1 MTTYLL
7 YYLAFISLLLFV
19 LMGVDKAK
27 AKRGSRRV
35 PEATLF
41 FLAVVG
47 GSLGGMLGMA
57 HFRPGMLDAFLNGFR
72 QSRIPSV
79 KLKAMLTETNAAWSG
94 ARLHREIRA
103 EHEQMEAMRKQK

>member
-7 YYLAFISLLLFV
+7 CYLAFTNLLLFV

-27 AKRGSRRV
+27 AKRGSRRF

-47 GSLGGMLGMA
+47 GSLGGLLGMA
-57 HFRPGMLDAFLNGFR
+57 AFHHKTLHKSFRIGFPVIFLCQLALAGYLILKSKGM
-72 QSRIPSV
+72 IP
-79 KLKAMLTETNAAWSG
+79 
-94 ARLHREIRA
+94 
-103 EHEQMEAMRKQK
+103 

>member
-1 MTTYLL
+1 MLIYLL
-7 YYLAFISLLLFV
+7 YYLAFVNLLLFV

-27 AKRGSRRV
+27 AKRGARRF

-57 HFRPGMLDAFLNGFR
+57 VFRHKTLHKSFRIGFPVILIAQLALAGYLFLKSKGM
-72 QSRIPSV
+72 I
-79 KLKAMLTETNAAWSG
+79 
-94 ARLHREIRA
+94 
-103 EHEQMEAMRKQK
+103 

>member
-1 MTTYLL
+1 MLNYLL

-27 AKRGSRRV
+27 AKRGARRV

-41 FLAVVG
+41 FLAVIG

-57 HFRPGMLDAFLNGFR
+57 EFHHKTLHKSFRIGFPAILIAQLALAGFLFLKWKGM
-72 QSRIPSV
+72 I
-79 KLKAMLTETNAAWSG
+79 
-94 ARLHREIRA
+94 
-103 EHEQMEAMRKQK
+103 

>member
-1 MTTYLL
+1 MLIYLL
-7 YYLAFISLLLFV
+7 YYLAFINLLLFV

-27 AKRGSRRV
+27 AKRGARRF

-57 HFRPGMLDAFLNGFR
+57 AFRH
-72 QSRIPSV
+72 
-79 KLKAMLTETNAAWSG
+79 KT
-94 ARLHREIRA
+94 LHRSFRIGFPVILIAQLALAGYLLGKR
-103 EHEQMEAMRKQK
+103 

>member
-1 MTTYLL
+1 MLIYLL
-7 YYLAFISLLLFV
+7 YYLAFVNFLLFV

-57 HFRPGMLDAFLNGFR
+57 AFRH
-72 QSRIPSV
+72 
-79 KLKAMLTETNAAWSG
+79 KT
-94 ARLHREIRA
+94 LHRSFRVGFPVILIA
-103 EHEQMEAMRKQK
+103 QLALAGYLILKWKGMIP

>member
-7 YYLAFISLLLFV
+7 YYLAFINLLLFV

-57 HFRPGMLDAFLNGFR
+57 AFRHKTLHKSFRVGFPVILIAQLALAGYLLGKR
-72 QSRIPSV
+72 
-79 KLKAMLTETNAAWSG
+79 
-94 ARLHREIRA
+94 
-103 EHEQMEAMRKQK
+103 

>member
-1 MTTYLL
+1 MLIYLL
-7 YYLAFISLLLFV
+7 YYLAFVNFLLFV

-27 AKRGSRRV
+27 AKRGSRRF

-57 HFRPGMLDAFLNGFR
+57 AFRH
-72 QSRIPSV
+72 
-79 KLKAMLTETNAAWSG
+79 KT
-94 ARLHREIRA
+94 LHRSFRVGFPVILIA
-103 EHEQMEAMRKQK
+103 QLALAGYLILKWKGMIP

>member
-47 GSLGGMLGMA
+47 GSLGGLLGMA
-57 HFRPGMLDAFLNGFR
+57 VFHHKTLHKSFRLGFPAILTA
-72 QSRIPSV
+72 QLALAAYLI
-79 KLKAMLTETNAAWSG
+79 LKSKGL
-94 ARLHREIRA
+94 I
-103 EHEQMEAMRKQK
+103 

>member
-1 MTTYLL
+1 MLTYLL
-7 YYLAFISLLLFV
+7 YYLAFINLLLFV

-47 GSLGGMLGMA
+47 GSPGAMLGMA
-57 HFRPGMLDAFLNGFR
+57 AFRHKTLHKSFRVGFPVILIAQLALIGFLC
-72 QSRIPSV
+72 
-79 KLKAMLTETNAAWSG
+79 LKSKGL
-94 ARLHREIRA
+94 I
-103 EHEQMEAMRKQK
+103 

>member
-1 MTTYLL
+1 MLIYLL
-7 YYLAFISLLLFV
+7 YYLAFVNFLLFV

-47 GSLGGMLGMA
+47 GSLGGLLGMA
-57 HFRPGMLDAFLNGFR
+57 AFRH
-72 QSRIPSV
+72 
-79 KLKAMLTETNAAWSG
+79 KT
-94 ARLHREIRA
+94 LHRSFRIGFPVILIA
-103 EHEQMEAMRKQK
+103 QLALAGYLILKSKGMIP

>member
-7 YYLAFISLLLFV
+7 YYLAFINLLLFV

-27 AKRGSRRV
+27 AKRGARRV

-47 GSLGGMLGMA
+47 GSLGGLLGMA
-57 HFRPGMLDAFLNGFR
+57 VFRHKTLHKSFRIGFPVILIAQLALAGYLLGKR
-72 QSRIPSV
+72 
-79 KLKAMLTETNAAWSG
+79 
-94 ARLHREIRA
+94 
-103 EHEQMEAMRKQK
+103 

>member
-1 MTTYLL
+1 MITYLL
-7 YYLAFISLLLFV
+7 YYLAFVNFLLFA

-47 GSLGGMLGMA
+47 GSLGGLLGMA
-57 HFRPGMLDAFLNGFR
+57 AFRHKTLHRSFRVGFPVILIAQLALAGYLFL
-72 QSRIPSV
+72 
-79 KLKAMLTETNAAWSG
+79 KLKGL
-94 ARLHREIRA
+94 I
-103 EHEQMEAMRKQK
+103 

>member
-1 MTTYLL
+1 MLNYLL

-27 AKRGSRRV
+27 AKRGARRV

-47 GSLGGMLGMA
+47 GSLGGLLGMTA
-57 HFRPGMLDAFLNGFR
+57 FRH
-72 QSRIPSV
+72 
-79 KLKAMLTETNAAWSG
+79 KT
-94 ARLHREIRA
+94 LH
-103 EHEQMEAMRKQK
+103 K

>member
-1 MTTYLL
+1 MLTYLL
-7 YYLAFISLLLFV
+7 YYLAFINLLLFV

-57 HFRPGMLDAFLNGFR
+57 AFRHKTLHKSFRVGFPVILIAQLALAGHLFLKWKGM
-72 QSRIPSV
+72 IP
-79 KLKAMLTETNAAWSG
+79 
-94 ARLHREIRA
+94 
-103 EHEQMEAMRKQK
+103 

>member
-1 MTTYLL
+1 MLIYLL
-7 YYLAFISLLLFV
+7 YYLAFINFLLFV

-41 FLAVVG
+41 FLAVVC

-57 HFRPGMLDAFLNGFR
+57 AFRHKTLHKSFRVGFPVILIAQFALAGYLFL
-72 QSRIPSV
+72 
-79 KLKAMLTETNAAWSG
+79 KLKGL
-94 ARLHREIRA
+94 I
-103 EHEQMEAMRKQK
+103 

>member
-1 MTTYLL
+1 MLIYLL
-7 YYLAFISLLLFV
+7 YYLAFVNFLLFV

-57 HFRPGMLDAFLNGFR
+57 AFRH
-72 QSRIPSV
+72 
-79 KLKAMLTETNAAWSG
+79 KT
-94 ARLHREIRA
+94 LHRSFRVGFPVILIA
-103 EHEQMEAMRKQK
+103 QLALAGYLFLKWKGMIP